1 MQISFGKKIPI
12 AQCQIYDNQQ
22 QKFVKAVISEF
33 DCKDKSDIT
42 EIKSLGPNW
51 QYKETISSNM
61 GIKNFLITKGRKY
74 EGRFLAIEN
83 PEGEIIGI
91 SHFDDLKRKSELRFL
106 ESRKDHRYKYVGQN
120 LIATIGKILI
130 NTNQSKLI
138 VRSAVPTAI
147 DFYEKTCGFKNLGHY
162 DLEMDNDDIQRFI
175 KQTEDRTETKII
187 DLQG

>member
-61 GIKNFLITKGRKY
+61 GIKNFLIT
-74 EGRFLAIEN
+74 IS
-83 PEGEIIGI
+83 II
-91 SHFDDLKRKSELRFL
+91 FDCTF
-106 ESRKDHRYKYVGQN
+106 HQ
-120 LIATIGKILI
+120 I
-130 NTNQSKLI
+130 NN
-138 VRSAVPTAI
+138 
-147 DFYEKTCGFKNLGHY
+147 
-162 DLEMDNDDIQRFI
+162 
-175 KQTEDRTETKII
+175 
-187 DLQG
+187 